1 MIPAEEVRSTDKVMP
16 NDLRPCLLKVSDDGI
31 FTFELTDKPSNFLM
45 YDRGDPYENEKAF
58 TEALIDFYTS
68 IRP

>member
-1 MIPAEEVRSTDKVMP
+1 MIPAQEVRSSDKVMP

-31 FTFELTDKPSNFLM
+31 FTFEHTDRPSNFLM
-45 YDRGDPYENEKAF
+45 YDRGDPHENEKAF
-58 TEALIDFYTS
+58 TEALIDFYIS